1 MNAQVANRLAELI
14 PGVLS
19 VDVDSDDVRQQR
31 TLQVTMQGR
40 QQYSASSLSD
50 GTLRFLALAVLASD
64 PRATGLVCMEEPENG
79 IHPLRIPEMLRL
91 VRSLSDADFQE
102 DDWNDRAAMRQVII
116 NTHSPLAVAELHDDE
131 LFVHRDADRS
141 SVQVREQ
148 EILQAAASSA
158 GQATPICVIPIRMT
172 EAWLLADPGAIRRAA
187 GNPGGTVQL
196 KLPPIARL
204 ETHADPKTLLFDTLA
219 CASELGPNRLRRF
232 DRLRARRQ
240 VSGFMEDVSVLR
252 QLQSFVHME
261 TQVQRYFE
269 DGGRTE

>member
-1 MNAQVANRLAELI
+1 MRRFAATLVAEGTSDQALI
-14 PGVLS
+14 PLVEFVL
-19 VDVDSDDVRQQR
+19 DEHCPYPH
-31 TLQVTMQGR
+31 VTTFAHG
-40 QQYSASSLSD
+40 LPT
-50 GTLRFLALAVLASD
+50 GTLEERVRHAVRL
-64 PRATGLVCMEEPENG
+64 
-79 IHPLRIPEMLRL
+79 HPCD
-91 VRSLSDADFQE
+91 V
-102 DDWNDRAAMRQVII
+102 
-116 NTHSPLAVAELHDDE
+116 

-187 GNPGGTVQL
+187 GNPNGTVQL

-204 ETHADPKTLLFDTLA
+204 EAHADPKTLLFDTLA

-240 VSGFMEDVSVLR
+240 VSGFMENVSVLR